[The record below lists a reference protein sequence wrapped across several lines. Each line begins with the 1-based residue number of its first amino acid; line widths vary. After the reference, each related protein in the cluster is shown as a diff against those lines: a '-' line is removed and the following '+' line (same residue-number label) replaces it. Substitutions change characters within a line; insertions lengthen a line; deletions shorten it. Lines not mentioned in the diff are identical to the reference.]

1 MAIVLQGLPRVVCYV
16 DDVLVTSTS
25 DLEHLSHLAKVLD
38 HLQSYGFWVK
48 EEKCA
53 FMVNSV
59 DYLGHRL
66 DAHGLHATSE
76 KLIAITEA
84 PVSKN
89 GTELMSFLGLLNYHC
104 RFIPLSFIL

>member
-25 DLEHLSHLAKVLD
+25 DPEHLSHLAKVLD

-53 FMVNSV
+53 NFQDTYASSIVRIKNNISKPN
-59 DYLGHRL
+59 
-66 DAHGLHATSE
+66 DAA
-76 KLIAITEA
+76 K
-84 PVSKN
+84 
-89 GTELMSFLGLLNYHC
+89 
-104 RFIPLSFIL
+104 